1 MRRKIFLPAH
11 VFSMH
16 ERVMGK
22 KPSPSIS
29 LRWPSFKKPLWGDI
43 ISCKNNY
50 TTVFEKHPTKFFCA
64 KKIYI
69 FGQFWNKNSHK
80 VLCNFSAKIKTFKI
94 SAKKPFLVQKLKL
107 LILRI
112 FTFFP
117 FGGVSCSEKKAI
129 HLGKLESCLKVDIC
143 VPEGNPSSSWSG
155 RNSDLMCQVAQKEA

>member
-1 MRRKIFLPAH
+1 
-11 VFSMH
+11 
-16 ERVMGK
+16 MGK

-64 KKIYI
+64 KKIYN
-69 FGQFWNKNSHK
+69 FGPFWNKNSHK

-112 FTFFP
+112 FTFFS
-117 FGGVSCSEKKAI
+117 FWRCVLQWKK
-129 HLGKLESCLKVDIC
+129 
-143 VPEGNPSSSWSG
+143 GNPFRQIRVLPKGWHLCAWG
-155 RNSDLMCQVAQKEA
+155 EPKQQLIREKFRSDVPSCAKGGLAEELNTRRW